1 MDEINNEVL
10 FVGTAEAE
18 HLEMYLKAIW
28 HIKESGGKQRLA
40 VLQKDSTYANLV
52 LSKCSKNCASESLS
66 SITNL
71 VYVLPTRVNR

>member
-28 HIKESGGKQRLA
+28 HIKESGGEAKISSVAKRLTPTQCCPNA
-40 VLQKDSTYANLV
+40 QK
-52 LSKCSKNCASESLS
+52 
-66 SITNL
+66 ITRAKACP
-71 VYVLPTRVNR
+71 V